1 MTSNGMTRRE
11 LFARSAATAASISL
25 AISINAA
32 ARKVQAKVDPPVNAS
47 KDNDTLNA
55 LLNAEW
61 DAIATYTTGAG
72 IIDGDTTDSSDAAVK
87 TRALVKKVALHFQ
100 SQHQDHAN
108 ALKKLIQDNGG
119 TPAEQTTVPQIPGSF
134 PKTGATTADVIKLGA
149 DKEKAA
155 AYTYADVVKTLSTQ
169 AAAKLAASIG
179 GVETQHFVVL
189 YLLAEQLIAPTAST
203 DMNAALVVPA
213 SFILDAGVDGTA
225 HLDNL
230 PALDALLK
238 LDEK

>member
-25 AISINAA
+25 AISMNAT
-32 ARKVQAKVDPPVNAS
+32 ARKAQAKVDPPENIT
-47 KDNDTLNA
+47 KDNETLNA

-61 DAIATYTTGAG
+61 DAIATYTAGAS
-72 IIDGDTTDSSDAAVK
+72 IIDADTADSSEAAVA

-100 SQHQDHAN
+100 SQHTDHAN
-108 ALKKLIQDNGG
+108 ALKKLIEDNGG
-119 TPAEQTTVPQIPGSF
+119 TPAEQTDAPQIPDSF
-134 PKTGATTADVIKLGA
+134 PTSPTTADVIKLGA
-149 DKEKAA
+149 DKEKQAA
-155 AYTYADVVKTLSTQ
+155 FTYASVVRTISTK
-169 AAAKLAASIG
+169 AAAKLIASIG

-189 YLLAEQLIAPTAST
+189 YLLAEQFIAPTAST

-213 SFILDAGVDGTA
+213 SFILDAGVSGA
-225 HLDNL
+225 ANLENL

-238 LDEK
+238 LDEA